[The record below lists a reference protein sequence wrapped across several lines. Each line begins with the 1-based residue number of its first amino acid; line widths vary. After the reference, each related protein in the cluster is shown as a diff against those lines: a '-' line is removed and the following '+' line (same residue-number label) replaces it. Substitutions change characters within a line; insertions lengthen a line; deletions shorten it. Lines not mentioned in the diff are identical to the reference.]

1 MSHRSTPADPVAEAT
16 ALAQDIGRDIATILF
31 THYPD
36 ADTLDTLRPGGPSL
50 ATATATN
57 RAAAGEL
64 AAQGVE
70 ILAQKADR
78 AAFRRWMQGRDDT
91 PATHRAWIDREHLL
105 RGAEALRLLGI
116 SPRPP
121 AAPPRFAAAPGP
133 IADRLLAAWL
143 ANDDAFPDLAEAL
156 LAAGRA
162 DALEL
167 AVRKAATS
175 EDDETADALE
185 LTLIA
190 AAEAGRFG
198 PSGWAGLVTL
208 PVALPPGPLPDAEAL
223 GTAFAAAG
231 ITSPTAE
238 LRFLPGWRSPE
249 ALAALSPA
257 ALRRVLLALVAGAE
271 PSDLPPADADD
282 LAVRGFG
289 LLLGLEIDWDIPVW
303 EEIVATGLPD
313 EDDDENR
320 DETPE
325 EARRTRL
332 FETWRAAVFEAHDGC
347 VPLALVPPSETDA
360 EIADFLEEAGQHTD
374 SIDEIRECIAMAR
387 QEAGGEEVVCRA
399 EIAGEGLE
407 LALYT
412 AGGRFLDS
420 LSLSADRMPAR
431 AEEMLRLVAGF
442 VRVVPVTP
450 G

>member
-1 MSHRSTPADPVAEAT
+1 MPYRSERADPVAEAV
-16 ALAQDIGRDIATILF
+16 ALAQDIGGDIATILF

-50 ATATATN
+50 ATATAIN
-57 RAAAGEL
+57 RAAAAKL

-70 ILAQKADR
+70 IFAQKADR

-91 PATHRAWIDREHLL
+91 PAIRRAWIDRDRLL
-105 RGAEALRLLGI
+105 RGAEAHHLLGI
-116 SPRPP
+116 APRPP
-121 AAPPRFAAAPGP
+121 APPKRFAAAPGP

-143 ANDDAFPDLAEAL
+143 ADDDEFPDLAEAL

-162 DALEL
+162 DVLEL
-167 AVRKAATS
+167 AVRKAAAT

-185 LTLIA
+185 LDLLA

-198 PSGWAGLVTL
+198 PSGWAGLVAL
-208 PVALPPGPLPDAEAL
+208 PAALPPGPLPDAEAL
-223 GTAFAAAG
+223 GAAFAAAG
-231 ITSPTAE
+231 IARDTVT

-249 ALAALSPA
+249 ALSSLAPA
-257 ALRRVLLALVAGAE
+257 ALRRVLLALLAGAE
-271 PSDLPPADADD
+271 PADLPPADADE
-282 LAVRGFG
+282 LAARGFG
-289 LLLGLEIDWDIPVW
+289 VLLGLEIDWDIPVW
-303 EEIVATGLPD
+303 EEIAATGLPD
-313 EDDDENR
+313 EDEDRE
-320 DETPE
+320 ETPA
-325 EARRTRL
+325 EARRARL
-332 FETWRAAVFEAHDGC
+332 FDTWRAAVFEAHDGC
-347 VPLALVPPSETDA
+347 VPLALVPPSEADA
-360 EIADFLEEAGQHTD
+360 EIAAFLEEAGEHTD

-420 LSLSADRMPAR
+420 LSLPAERMPAST
-431 AEEMLRLVAGF
+431 ADMLRMVAGL
-442 VRVVPVTP
+442 VRVVPETP